1 MTAAG
6 FRQEGRAMLQLD
18 GLGYRGKTVVVID
31 AVTGADEG
39 FAGGVHTEV
48 IDPSFMTGGK

>member
-1 MTAAG
+1 
-6 FRQEGRAMLQLD
+6 MLQLD
-18 GLGYRGKTVVVID
+18 GLGYRGKTVVVVD

-39 FAGGVHTEV
+39 FASGVHTEV